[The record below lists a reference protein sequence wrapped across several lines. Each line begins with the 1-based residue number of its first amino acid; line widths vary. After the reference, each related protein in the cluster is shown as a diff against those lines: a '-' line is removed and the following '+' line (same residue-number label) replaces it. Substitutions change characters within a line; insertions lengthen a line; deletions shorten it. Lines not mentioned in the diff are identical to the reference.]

1 MKGTAVFSAATR
13 PDTRHWRSPNS
24 GASRVAVAA
33 AAFICLVT
41 VTAGCSSSSSTPAN
55 SVTTTV
61 TASPTTPAASTAT
74 ATTGGSGPVS
84 SPVACQTTSLQLK
97 QGSPNGYAGGV
108 YEVIDFTNTSTSPCT
123 LYGYPGVS
131 LVSGPPYPQ
140 IGLAAKRGT
149 TTPVKLVTLAPGAT
163 AHAVLQIVDALNFPP
178 SSCSPTKATYLR
190 IYPPNQKTPGYVPTA
205 AQGCAKP
212 TQILYVSPVA
222 PGP

>member
-1 MKGTAVFSAATR
+1 MFPPTQFSRAGRLAIAAAALTC
-13 PDTRHWRSPNS
+13 
-24 GASRVAVAA
+24 VAA
-33 AAFICLVT
+33 AA
-41 VTAGCSSSSSTPAN
+41 GCASSSSTPAAPGGT
-55 SVTTTV
+55 VTV
-61 TASPTTPAASTAT
+61 TASPATPAAPISGTPTSGTPTAT
-74 ATTGGSGPVS
+74 GASSGPAA
-84 SPVACQTTSLQLK
+84 PPACPTSSLQVK
-97 QGSPNGYAGGV
+97 VSSPNGYAGGTDQN
-108 YEVIDFTNTSTSPCT
+108 IDFTNSGPASCT

-178 SSCSPTKATYLR
+178 SSCSPTKANYLR
-190 IYPPNQKTPGYVPTA
+190 IYPPNQKAPGYLPSA

>member
-1 MKGTAVFSAATR
+1 MLVLPGTKAGRLAIAAAAFTC
-13 PDTRHWRSPNS
+13 
-24 GASRVAVAA
+24 VAA
-33 AAFICLVT
+33 AA
-41 VTAGCSSSSSTPAN
+41 GCASSASTPAAPG
-55 SVTTTV
+55 STVTV
-61 TASPTTPAASTAT
+61 TASPTAPAASVSGTPTAT
-74 ATTGGSGPVS
+74 GAS
-84 SPVACQTTSLQLK
+84 SAPAAPPACPTSSLRVTIS
-97 QGSPNGYAGGV
+97 SPNGYAGGTDQN
-108 YEVIDFTNTSTSPCT
+108 IDFTNSGAASCT

-131 LVSGPPYPQ
+131 LVSGPPYTQ

-178 SSCSPTKATYLR
+178 SSCGPTKATYLR
-190 IYPPNQKTPGYVPTA
+190 IYPPNQKAPVYLPSA